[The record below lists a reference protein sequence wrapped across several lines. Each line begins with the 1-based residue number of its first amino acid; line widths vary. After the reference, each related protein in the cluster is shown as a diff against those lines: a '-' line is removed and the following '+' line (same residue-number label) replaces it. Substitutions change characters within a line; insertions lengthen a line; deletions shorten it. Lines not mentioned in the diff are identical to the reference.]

1 MGKPQIFSKV
11 APLGQALGL
20 LAALGQVVASNL
32 VVVSEI
38 DAPVGKCGVGP
49 DQHSTADLV
58 GRLDEFGPT
67 NLIVST
73 WS

>member
-1 MGKPQIFSKV
+1 MSKPQIFWKV

-49 DQHSTADLV
+49 DQHSAANFV
-58 GRLDEFGPT
+58 SRLDEFGPT
-67 NLIVST
+67 NLIVSA

>member
-11 APLGQALGL
+11 APLGQSLGL

-32 VVVSEI
+32 VIVSEI
-38 DAPVGKCGVGP
+38 DAPVGKSGVGP
-49 DQHSTADLV
+49 DQHSAADLV

-67 NLIVST
+67 DFLVT
-73 WS
+73 AWP

>member
-1 MGKPQIFSKV
+1 MGKLQIFWKV
-11 APLGQALGL
+11 APIGQALGL

-32 VVVSEI
+32 VIVSEI
-38 DAPVGKCGVGP
+38 DAPVGKSGVGP
-49 DQHSTADLV
+49 DQHSAADLV

-67 NLIVST
+67 NLIVSA